1 MGLGIGA
8 NALTSGITFL
18 GTILL
23 VIMGIL
29 LVSSSN
35 KVEQLPEFNRST
47 DLQKLRDNIR
57 TAYILTFISA
67 GIVFLISIAYG
78 GHESAWCPSEWWHG
92 TFAVIALIILVIAV
106 IFAYVAL
113 NDLYNPELE
122 DRNGADSFIWAFLII
137 SIFAF
142 LVLGGAAS
150 ARAGYNVVSDNASK
164 RINMVEKKFHE
175 VHSAITGKP
184 NEYEEPKN
192 NCEDC
197 VEETKPRQL
206 SYIPELRSSDISGQF
221 VPSNIPTYIPPR
233 VVTVPRVQALVDQPV
248 GPPIVTR
255 HSVVTT
261 SQPMLSSPVPQQVN
275 QQNLSGFI

>member
-29 LVSSSN
+29 LVSSSK
-35 KVEQLPEFNRST
+35 KVEQLPEFNRSSN
-47 DLQKLRDNIR
+47 LQKLRDNIK
-57 TAYILTFISA
+57 TAYILTFIAA
-67 GIVFLISIAYG
+67 GLVFLISIAYG

-122 DRNGADSFIWAFLII
+122 DTNGSVSFIWAYLVM

-142 LVLGGAAS
+142 LILGGAAS
-150 ARAGYNVVSDNASK
+150 ARVGYNVVSDNASK

-197 VEETKPRQL
+197 VEEKEAKPVVVHQQQYQPPVRT
-206 SYIPELRSSDISGQF
+206 QF
-221 VPSNIPTYIPPR
+221 VPNQ
-233 VVTVPRVQALVDQPV
+233 VVTVPRVPTQMVDQPV

-275 QQNLSGFI
+275 QQVQQNLSGFI